1 MISALILTFDEE
13 VNIADCIASLPWR
26 SDVHVLDSGSRDRTQ
41 EIARALGAKVT
52 ERPFTNYADQR
63 NFGLALPFAHEWIVM
78 IDADERVTPELAR
91 EIEQHVAGAYD
102 DTAMF
107 RVRRKDM
114 FMGRWLRR
122 SSGYPSWF
130 PRVIRRGCVR
140 VEREVNELYACDGR
154 TRGLTEHL
162 FHYPFN
168 KGIDWWFER
177 HGRYSSAEARL
188 LTSREDVART
198 SWAHLLSYDPL
209 TRRAALKHLAYSLPG
224 RPFLSFLYFYVV
236 RLGFLD
242 GRAGY
247 HYASMRM
254 AYEVMIHTKAAYSL
268 FSLAAPPDKASGLSE
283 PAENSRYLKS

>member
-41 EIARALGAKVT
+41 EIARAHGAKVT

-78 IDADERVTPELAR
+78 IDADERVTPKLAR
-91 EIEQHVAGAYD
+91 EIEQHVAEADD

-130 PRVIRRGCVR
+130 PRVIRRGRVR
-140 VEREVNELYACDGR
+140 VAREVNELYACDGLAR
-154 TRGLTEHL
+154 QLTEHL
-162 FHYPFN
+162 THYPFN

-177 HGRYSSAEARL
+177 HARYSSVEARL
-188 LTSREDVART
+188 LTSRDDVARA
-198 SWAHLLSYDPL
+198 SWAHLFSYDPL
-209 TRRAALKHLAYSLPG
+209 TRRAALKRLAYSLPG
-224 RPFLSFLYFYVV
+224 RPFLSFLYLYFV

-242 GRAGY
+242 GPAGY

-254 AYEVMIHTKAAYSL
+254 AYEVMIDTKAAYSH
-268 FSLAAPPDKASGLSE
+268 FCCQSDKASE
-283 PAENSRYLKS
+283 RWQAESARYLKS